1 MKGDYMR
8 TILAVFVCKLVT
20 KLCRVLGRN
29 GSVYP
34 GEIVFDFIDRNVLDK
49 IKYPPLVIA
58 VTGSSGKG
66 STTEVIA
73 HILKDNHYDVCYN
86 QNGSNGIL
94 AAMTLILNNC
104 NYKGEFKHEV
114 LLLECDERHLKLIFK
129 KQKMTH
135 LVITNVTR
143 DQPARNGHPDLVFH
157 DIKEAIDDSVTLLL
171 NADDPLVNRL
181 SYTHQG
187 KVIKYGLDKTKD
199 SYQKPSL
206 ATDYAYCPICHK
218 KLKYDFYH
226 YGHLGSYSCPNKDFC
241 RGKLN
246 YVGSKIDLKKQ
257 TMLINDNLV
266 NLNKDV
272 LYACYYTIA
281 AYSLCHSIGIK
292 EDKILYSLNSSF
304 EAKRAKEY
312 EIDGRKLIMLESKN
326 ENNLSYYQ
334 SIKYIT
340 SQNGIKTVIL
350 GFDNVSRRYKLN
362 DLSWLWDVDFELL
375 NDSSIDKILI
385 IGRFRYDVVTRLA
398 YTNVDKN
405 KIILVDNL
413 DDILGIIKEKT
424 KGTIFT
430 MVCFDMTAN
439 LKKLIKGD
447 NNENN

>member
-1 MKGDYMR
+1 MR
-8 TILAVFVCKLVT
+8 TTISIFVCKLVT
-20 KLCRVLGRN
+20 KLCRIFKRN

-34 GEIVFDFIDRNVLDK
+34 GGIVFDFIDKNVLDK

-73 HILKDNHYDVCYN
+73 HILKDNHYDVIYN
-86 QNGSNGIL
+86 GNGSNGIL

-114 LLLECDERHLKLIFK
+114 LLFECDERHLKLIFNK
-129 KQKMTH
+129 HKMSH

-143 DQPARNGHPDLVFH
+143 DQPARNGYPDLVFK
-157 DIKEAIDDSVTLLL
+157 DIKDAIDDSVSLII

-181 SYTHQG
+181 SYTHKG
-187 KVIKYGLDKTKD
+187 NVIKYGLEKTKD
-199 SYQKPSL
+199 SYKNPSTS
-206 ATDYAYCPICHK
+206 TDYAYCPFCHK
-218 KLKYDFYH
+218 KLIYGYYH
-226 YGHLGSYSCPNKDFC
+226 YGHLGSYACPSDDFK
-241 RGKLN
+241 RGELN
-246 YVGSKIDLKKQ
+246 YTGSKIDLDKQ

-266 NLNKDV
+266 NINKDV

-281 AYSLCHSIGIK
+281 AFSLCHSIGLK
-292 EDKILYSLNSSF
+292 EEKILYSLNSSF
-304 EAKRAKEY
+304 ESKRAKVYNIFNRE
-312 EIDGRKLIMLESKN
+312 LIMLESKN

-340 SQNGIKTVIL
+340 SKEGTKTVIL

-375 NDSSIDKILI
+375 NDPSINKILV

-398 YTNVDKN
+398 YTKVPPN

-413 DDILGIIKEKT
+413 DDILNIIKEKT
-424 KGTIFT
+424 QGTIFT
-430 MVCFDMTAN
+430 MVCFDMTAV

>member
-1 MKGDYMR
+1 MR
-8 TILAVFVCKLVT
+8 TFIAIFVCKLVT
-20 KLCRVLGRN
+20 KLCHVFKRN

-34 GEIVFDFIDRNVLDK
+34 GGIVFDFIDKNILDK

-73 HILKDNHYDVCYN
+73 HILKDNHYDVIYN
-86 QNGSNGIL
+86 KNGSNGIL
-94 AAMTLILNNC
+94 AAITLILNNC

-114 LLLECDERHLKLIFK
+114 LLLECDERHLKLIFNK
-129 KQKMTH
+129 HKMSH

-143 DQPARNGHPDLVFH
+143 DQPARNGSPDLVFN
-157 DIKEAIDDSVTLLL
+157 DIKEAIDDSVSLII

-181 SYTHQG
+181 SYIHKG
-187 KVIKYGLDKTKD
+187 RVIKYGLEKTKD
-199 SYQKPSL
+199 SYQNPSTS
-206 ATDYAYCPICHK
+206 TDYAYCPFCHK
-218 KLKYDFYH
+218 KLIYDYYH
-226 YGHLGSYSCPNKDFC
+226 YGHLGCYTCPNADFK
-241 RGKLN
+241 RGELN
-246 YVGSKIDLKKQ
+246 YVGSKIDLNKQ
-257 TMLINDNLV
+257 TMLINNNLV
-266 NLNKDV
+266 NINKDV
-272 LYACYYTIA
+272 MYACYYTIA
-281 AYSLCHSIGIK
+281 AFSLCHSIGLK
-292 EDKILYSLNSSF
+292 EEKILYSLNRHF
-304 EAKRAKEY
+304 EAKRAKIY
-312 EIDGRKLIMLESKN
+312 NIDNRKLIMLESKN

-340 SQNGIKTVIL
+340 SKEGTKTVIL

-375 NDSSIDKILI
+375 NDPTIDKILV

-398 YTNVDKN
+398 YTKIDKN
-405 KIILVDNL
+405 KIILVDHL
-413 DDILGIIKEKT
+413 DNILNIIKEKT

-430 MVCFDMTAN
+430 MVCFDMTAV